1 MCKIKLICR
10 QSQRK
15 VVYSQ
20 KKMQAMRNIVFI
32 MFASVLLLSCAT
44 GQTASEKKA
53 AARQLQSQIEDS
65 INQRTI
71 KVTVNFA
78 NPLRMPPRHLTTDY
92 SIALR
97 GDTVTSWLPY
107 FGVAHR
113 ADISNDTTSPLI
125 FKEKAYD
132 VKVVKGKRDAYDIT
146 FATRHHSESLEYR
159 LSVFPNGNAMV
170 NVTSSDRDVI
180 SFDGDVDVDVDAGA
194 HLK

>member
-1 MCKIKLICR
+1 MQTVSKKSSIFAEKLHP
-10 QSQRK
+10 
-15 VVYSQ
+15 
-20 KKMQAMRNIVFI
+20 MRNV
-32 MFASVLLLSCAT
+32 MFVLLASVLMLSCAT

-65 INQRTI
+65 INRRTI
-71 KVTVNFA
+71 KVTVNYA
-78 NPLRMPPRHLTTDY
+78 NPLRMPPRHLTADY

-113 ADISNDTTSPLI
+113 ADISNDSASPLI

-132 VKVVKGKRDAYDIT
+132 VKVVKGRRGAYDIT
-146 FATRHHSESLEYR
+146 FATRHRSEMLEYR
-159 LSVFPNGNAMV
+159 LSVFPNGNAML
-170 NVTSSDRDVI
+170 NVTSSDRDAI

-194 HLK
+194 WRK